1 MDTHIISN
9 MPAHYFN
16 ILMLDEAN
24 RFLATLPQQ
33 AIDKIFF
40 NIDMA
45 AQTNDPRLL
54 KKIHQH
60 IWEFRTTYSGN
71 EIRLLAFW
79 DKSDSK
85 QTLVV
90 ASNGF
95 IKKSAKIPSQEI
107 QRALRIR
114 ARYFEEQK

>member
-1 MDTHIISN
+1 MQ
-9 MPAHYFN
+9 YFN
-16 ILMLDEAN
+16 TLFLEEAN
-24 RFLATLPQQ
+24 RFLSTLHQQ
-33 AIDKIFF
+33 AVNKIFY
-40 NIDMA
+40 NIDVA

-60 IWEFRTTYSGN
+60 IWEFRTTYNGN

-85 QTLVV
+85 NTLVV

-95 IKKSAKIPSQEI
+95 IKKSAKVPSQEI

>member
-1 MDTHIISN
+1 M
-9 MPAHYFN
+9 HYFN
-16 ILMLDEAN
+16 TLILEEAN
-24 RFLATLPQQ
+24 RFLRTLQPQ
-33 AIDKIFF
+33 AVDKIFY
-40 NIDMA
+40 NMGVA

-60 IWEFRTTYSGN
+60 IWELRTTFNGN

-79 DKSDSK
+79 DKLDTK
-85 QTLVV
+85 NTLVV

-114 ARYFEEQK
+114 ARYFEEQQ

>member
-1 MDTHIISN
+1 MR
-9 MPAHYFN
+9 YFN
-16 ILMLDEAN
+16 TLFLEEAN
-24 RFLATLPQQ
+24 RFLSTLHQQ
-33 AIDKIFF
+33 AIDKIFY
-40 NIDMA
+40 NIDVA

-60 IWEFRTTYSGN
+60 IWEFRTTYNGN

-79 DKSDSK
+79 DKSDSEK
-85 QTLVV
+85 TLVV

-95 IKKSAKIPSQEI
+95 IKKSARVPSQEI

-114 ARYFEEQK
+114 ASYFEDQK

>member
-1 MDTHIISN
+1 M
-9 MPAHYFN
+9 HYFN
-16 ILMLDEAN
+16 TLFLEEAN
-24 RFLATLPQQ
+24 RFLSTLHPQ
-33 AIDKIFF
+33 AVDKIFY
-40 NIDMA
+40 NIDVA

-60 IWEFRTTYSGN
+60 IWEFRTTYNGN

-85 QTLVV
+85 NTLVV

-95 IKKSAKIPSQEI
+95 IKKSAKFPSQEI